1 LFPSLEGPILDLAKR
16 LNDKIG
22 SEKSSLVLRCRSI
35 EDKMALLHKQLEA
48 SEKDK
53 SEYMKRYDEAINE
66 KKKLADD
73 YMRRINDLQSNRSSL
88 DERCSNLVKTLDT
101 AKQETSNWK
110 RKHDQVLSKQKADE
124 EQAASEI
131 AILKSR
137 SSAAEARLAASHEQT
152 RSAEEE
158 AAEWKRKYDIAVRE
172 TKAALEKASN
182 VQGRINKETQLRE
195 DALREEFSGRLV
207 VKVIVSDTGICAC
220 TYKAH
225 CHVSFISMNE
235 HNQKKS

>member
-1 LFPSLEGPILDLAKR
+1 
-16 LNDKIG
+16 
-22 SEKSSLVLRCRSI
+22 
-35 EDKMALLHKQLEA
+35 MALLHKQLEA

-53 SEYMKRYDEAINE
+53 SEYTKRYDEAINE

-73 YMRRINDLQSNRSSL
+73 YMRRISDLQSNRGSL
-88 DERCSNLVKTLDT
+88 DERCSSLVKALES

-137 SSAAEARLAASHEQT
+137 SSASEARLAAAHEQT
-152 RSAEEE
+152 RSAEED

-172 TKAALEKASN
+172 TKAALEKAAN

-225 CHVSFISMNE
+225 CHVPLF
-235 HNQKKS
+235 H

>member
-1 LFPSLEGPILDLAKR
+1 MFPSLEGPILDLAKR

-137 SSAAEARLAASHEQT
+137 SSAAEARLAAAHEQT

-172 TKAALEKASN
+172 TKAALEKAAN

-225 CHVSFISMNE
+225 CHVPLF
-235 HNQKKS
+235 H